1 MPPVCSSSSSSRGL
15 SERRLDTGGSGK
27 REEWRSRLNELRV
40 EKSQESFQLLQEVH
54 VPPEGS
60 REVHVPPEGP
70 QEVHVPPEGLR
81 RFMLLLKA
89 SGDSCS
95 S

>member
-40 EKSQESFQLLQEVH
+40 EKSQESFQL
-54 VPPEGS
+54 
-60 REVHVPPEGP
+60 P
-70 QEVHVPPEGLR
+70 QEVHVPPGGLR
-81 RFMLLLKA
+81 RFMFLLKA
-89 SGDSCS
+89 FKQNKHGPTEEGKATIQL
-95 S
+95 